1 MPFHHFSTEQ
11 IIPLLIGAL
20 FLVAS
25 ILSFTKNRKLSL
37 SFLFVGSFGISY
49 FIANL
54 DHFLILWDEQ
64 YHALVAKHL
73 TQNPLKPILISNPIL
88 GFEYRNWTANHIWLH
103 KQPLFLWQM
112 ALSIKL
118 FGNSVLAVRLPSI
131 IMHAIIP
138 LFIFRIGKIG
148 INAKAGFY
156 GALLFAVAYF
166 PLELVSGTYT
176 TDHNDVAFLFYV
188 IASFWAWFEYEKS
201 KNRRWII
208 LIGLFSGCAVL
219 VKWLMGLLVL
229 LIWSITKFILDRENR
244 QKFKSYLPII
254 YAAIISM
261 ITFLP
266 WQIYIILTYPKES
279 SYEYKLNGA
288 HFFHA
293 IEGHAENT
301 WFYFNDGLSKLYG
314 SGFLIPFLLLFGVI
328 CLVRNSKNRMAK
340 IAIPTTIGFVYLF
353 YTAAA
358 TKMTAFPIIVAPFIY
373 LGLGCLIDRA
383 LILFQQKVKVRALP
397 EILAIILPLLV
408 TYSALNLS
416 KIEHYHTYSKPT
428 DNNNREKEE
437 IEMRFI
443 RSLDAQL
450 HGEPYV
456 IFNAS
461 LTVNGNIPIMFF
473 TNYDSYNFVPG
484 QKVIAKVKAAGKKIA
499 IVDTGNL
506 PKFIRN
512 YPDIKI
518 LKVNMLPP
526 RHFGED

>member
-1 MPFHHFSTEQ
+1 MPFDHFSTEQ
-11 IIPLLIGAL
+11 IVPLLISVI

-37 SFLFVGSFGISY
+37 SFLFIGSLGIGY

-73 TQNPLKPILISNPIL
+73 AQNPLKPILISDPIL
-88 GFEYRNWTANHIWLH
+88 GFEYRNWTANNIWLH

-118 FGNSVLAVRLPSI
+118 FGTSVLAVRLPSI

-138 LFIFRIGKIG
+138 LFIYRIGKIG
-148 INAKAGFY
+148 INARTGFY

-201 KNRRWII
+201 KKRSWLI
-208 LIGLFSGCAVL
+208 LIGLFSGGAVL
-219 VKWLMGLLVL
+219 VKWLMGLLIFV
-229 LIWSITKFILDRENR
+229 IWSITKFIVDPENR
-244 QKFKSYLPII
+244 RKFKSWLPII
-254 YAAIISM
+254 YSIIISL

-293 IEGHAENT
+293 IEGHAETT
-301 WFYFNDGLSKLYG
+301 WFYFTDGLSKIYG
-314 SGFLIPFLLLFGVI
+314 SGFIIPFLLLSGVI
-328 CLVRNSKNRMAK
+328 CLVFNSKNRMTK
-340 IAIPTTIGFVYLF
+340 IAIPTTIAFVYIF
-353 YTAAA
+353 YTVAA
-358 TKMTAFPIIVAPFIY
+358 TKMTAFPIIVAPLVY

-383 LILFQQKVKVRALP
+383 LIFIKKKVKVRYLP
-397 EILAIILPLLV
+397 EILAICLPLLLA
-408 TYSALNLS
+408 YSALNLS
-416 KIEHYHTYSKPT
+416 KIENYHTYRKPN
-428 DNNNREKEE
+428 DNNNRENEE

-461 LTVNGNIPIMFF
+461 ITVNGNIPIMFF
-473 TNYDSYNFVPG
+473 TNYDAYNYVPG
-484 QKVIAKVKAAGKKIA
+484 QSVIAKVKSMGRKVAVVDNGK
-499 IVDTGNL
+499 L
-506 PKFIRN
+506 PKFILDN
-512 YPDIKI
+512 PDVKK
-518 LKVNMLPP
+518 LKVNMMSP
-526 RHFGED
+526 RRPSH